1 MRLFGRLASV
11 PSGPSTYNDVEVAGG
26 GADRMTATMTRAPTR
41 STATTDQNARSD
53 AKEPVIR
60 LAAET
65 ISGGRPSPCLCRRI
79 ADVALRRNVSSA
91 MTRPSVAGVR
101 GTPPTDRK
109 MAVNTVRET
118 ESPMLKRIR
127 SAKASPRPGLQRT

>member
-1 MRLFGRLASV
+1 MSHEHDCRGFAGDLLGSPDAPPAGPTRANRLECR
-11 PSGPSTYNDVEVAGG
+11 GG
-26 GADRMTATMTRAPTR
+26 GGEGGTGTMAEAPTR

-91 MTRPSVAGVR
+91 MTRPSVAGAR
-101 GTPPTDRK
+101 GTPPTARK
-109 MAVNTVRET
+109 MAVDT
-118 ESPMLKRIR
+118 
-127 SAKASPRPGLQRT
+127 A